1 MNCQLLEDDDRVV
14 HLHYSA
20 SFGGTHMALF
30 EGVVAHC
37 DGRSEA
43 VGFHTEED
51 MENILQVVEVGG
63 GMSFVAEAGQWHCGR
78 KRDMKE
84 EVGHANHIGHQ
95 DLLRRFDGDV
105 GEATESYPICHSL
118 QAGELGREMA
128 QAPKKYPTPEESL
141 SSQCFLRGLRR
152 FLQS

>member
-1 MNCQLLEDDDRVV
+1 
-14 HLHYSA
+14 
-20 SFGGTHMALF
+20 
-30 EGVVAHC
+30 VAHC
-37 DGRSEA
+37 DGRLEA

-51 MENILQVVEVGG
+51 MENIPQVVEVGG

-78 KRDMKE
+78 MGDMKE
-84 EVGHANHIGHQ
+84 EVGHANHIEHR
-95 DLLRRFDGDV
+95 DFLRRLDGHV

-128 QAPKKYPTPEESL
+128 QAPTKCPTPEESL
-141 SSQCFLRGLRR
+141 SLQCSLRGLRR